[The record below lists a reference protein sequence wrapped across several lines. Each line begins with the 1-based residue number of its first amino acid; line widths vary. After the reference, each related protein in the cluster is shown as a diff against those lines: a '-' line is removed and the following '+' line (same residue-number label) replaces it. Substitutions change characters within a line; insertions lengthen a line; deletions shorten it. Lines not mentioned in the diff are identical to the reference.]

1 MKKTITFILLF
12 VFVPISIFGQCFV
25 KLGGGQNNIV
35 AQKSDG
41 TLWFWGWG
49 ANGQSG
55 TGNNLDHLTPIL
67 FANLNQP
74 WTTFNAGFYTTFAIA
89 TNGSLWGT
97 GGNNTGQLGVGTTLT
112 EYFTPLQINSGTS
125 WKNISSTFH
134 TLAIQTNGTLWGW
147 GQNNS
152 GEMGNGTCCANQLS
166 PIQIGTGSDWK
177 QAETSIS
184 GAGLALK
191 ENGTLWGWGGNSGRL
206 VATPSTLVVN
216 YPTQIGTATD
226 WEYISVGAAHGMGL
240 KTDGTLWTWGSNPHG
255 ANGTGSSSNVPQQ
268 VGTDTWQVIATGF
281 HHSLGI
287 KTDGTLWAWGRN
299 DFSQLGDGTTISKS
313 APVQIGTDTNWVTVA
328 AEGFHT
334 VALKS
339 DGSLWAWGRN
349 VYGQY
354 GNGTTTESPIPLYV
368 PVTGCTLSVSDYQQ
382 VSLVLSPNPATDTV
396 RLSLKSGLDNVSV
409 SVYDLH
415 GRAVMAPMYSNGLL
429 SLDLSLSSLSAGVYL
444 VEVVQEGKVI
454 GVQKLVKE

>member
-1 MKKTITFILLF
+1 MKKTITLFFLLITPF
-12 VFVPISIFGQCFV
+12 TIVGQCFV
-25 KLGGGQNNIV
+25 KVGGGEGNVI

-41 TLWFWGWG
+41 TVWFWGWG

-55 TGNNLDHLTPIL
+55 TGNNSDHLTPVL

-74 WTTFNAGFYTTFAIA
+74 WTTFDAGYYTTFAIA

-97 GGNNTGQLGVGTTLT
+97 GGNNVGQLGVGTTT
-112 EYFTPLQINSGTS
+112 SYNSPVQINPGTT
-125 WKNISSTFH
+125 WKNVSSTAH

-152 GEMGNGTCCANQLS
+152 GQMGNGTCCANQLS
-166 PIQIGTGSDWK
+166 PIQIGAATDWK
-177 QAETSIS
+177 QVESSNT
-184 GAGLALK
+184 GASLALK
-191 ENGTLWGWGGNSGRL
+191 ENGTLWGWGDNSGRL

-240 KTDGTLWTWGSNPHG
+240 KTDGTLWTWGG
-255 ANGTGSSSNVPQQ
+255 GGYGQNGTGSSSNVPQQ
-268 VGTDTWQVIATGF
+268 VGTDTWQFIAAGF
-281 HHSLGI
+281 QFSLGI
-287 KTDGTLWAWGRN
+287 KSDGTLWVWGRN
-299 DFSQLGDGTTISKS
+299 NFGQLGIGNTTNQS
-313 APVQIGTDTNWVTVA
+313 APVQIGIDTNWVAVTGGGYHSV
-328 AEGFHT
+328 G
-334 VALKS
+334 LKT
-339 DGSLWAWGRN
+339 DGSLWSWGYN
-349 VYGQY
+349 EFGQY

-368 PVTGCTLSVSDYQQ
+368 PVAGCTLSVSDYQQ
-382 VSLVLSPNPATDTV
+382 ISLVLSPNPATDTV

-429 SLDLSLSSLSAGVYL
+429 SLDLSLSLLSAGVYV